1 MGLDT
6 KTYWL
11 TDRQSQC
18 DFDSDLSSELTV
30 AGPEGREHRRWGSY
44 DVGSRYQATT
54 GEHTADWG
62 HLVHAVVNCR
72 VDELSTAL

>member
-18 DFDSDLSSELTV
+18 DSDFDFDFDFDFDLIREFVSDS
-30 AGPEGREHRRWGSY
+30 
-44 DVGSRYQATT
+44 
-54 GEHTADWG
+54 
-62 HLVHAVVNCR
+62 
-72 VDELSTAL
+72 

>member
-18 DFDSDLSSELTV
+18 DFDSDFDLSSRSEYENECCQWEKLV
-30 AGPEGREHRRWGSY
+30 AEEESEVSLWR
-44 DVGSRYQATT
+44 
-54 GEHTADWG
+54 
-62 HLVHAVVNCR
+62 
-72 VDELSTAL
+72 LSVW

>member
-18 DFDSDLSSELTV
+18 DFDFDVAVYGTV
-30 AGPEGREHRRWGSY
+30 VEYRVKSRVSGRLPAEIW
-44 DVGSRYQATT
+44 A
-54 GEHTADWG
+54 
-62 HLVHAVVNCR
+62 
-72 VDELSTAL
+72 

>member
-18 DFDSDLSSELTV
+18 DFDFDLELRVAVVRIGKLVAELADSSGTQKK
-30 AGPEGREHRRWGSY
+30 GNIRRW
-44 DVGSRYQATT
+44 
-54 GEHTADWG
+54 
-62 HLVHAVVNCR
+62 
-72 VDELSTAL
+72 